1 MGKCIIIAP
10 LYAGEMQA
18 WLKKEEGDLLLCADG
33 GYDAA
38 VKHGLQPDL
47 VIGDFDSMPFDHVQ
61 GCKSIRLPVHKDDT
75 DMVVCLEEGRSR
87 GYRQFRI
94 AGCLGGRLDHTI
106 SNLQCLYDCALR
118 GEEAWMCDG
127 QNMVTV
133 LLPGRYTLPR
143 QEGCNF
149 SLLSYTPEVLGVDLR
164 GTVWELTD
172 AALNNR
178 YPLGV
183 SNEITGDQAELSFA
197 EGALMVLYSRDA
209 SSTGM

>member
-1 MGKCIIIAP
+1 MSRCIIIAP
-10 LYAGEMQA
+10 LYQGEEKD
-18 WLKKEEGDLLLCADG
+18 WLKPEAGDFVLCADG
-33 GYDAA
+33 GYQAA
-38 VKHGLQPDL
+38 VRHGIRPDL
-47 VIGDFDSMPFDHVQ
+47 VIGDFDSMAGNEEPDCTSV
-61 GCKSIRLPVHKDDT
+61 RLPVHKDDT

-87 GYRQFRI
+87 GYSHFRI

-143 QEGCNF
+143 QEGCKF
-149 SLLSYTPEVLGVDLR
+149 SLLSYTPEALGVNLR